1 MAMSWEN
8 LIARLCFPGNSKI
21 QVNPLVTFN
30 TPQNSTSCANNMSN
44 GTRLAESA

>member
-1 MAMSWEN
+1 MSQEK

-30 TPQNSTSCANNMSN
+30 TPQNSTNCANNMSN
-44 GTRLAESA
+44 GNRLAEPA